1 MEPES
6 AAVHC
11 QYTAKEHGKGS
22 ENFIVIDIGGG
33 TVDIASHVIREDCIG
48 EVAATQAGNF
58 CGGITVNERFSEFL
72 QGFVDDPEFL
82 HYIQSGAPEEKTQHK
97 ADLSA
102 FLYGKS
108 GFESEKMRFGSSD
121 GSGPCYFQFPQ
132 SFWKVY
138 KDSLLKK
145 KGDMSVQVK
154 DDGTMHINASK
165 MAEFFQP
172 AIDGITDLIEAHLQK
187 SKVTRTFE
195 MVYWVGGFGGC
206 KYLRTQLE
214 EKINEYFRGC
224 KYRFT
229 VPPGPELAVVQ
240 GAAAF
245 CCDPSIVM
253 KGLPSRK

>member
-11 QYTAKEHGKGS
+11 QYTAKEYGKGS
-22 ENFIVIDIGGG
+22 EHFTVIDIGGG
-33 TVDIASHVIREDCIG
+33 TVDIASHVIREDRIG
-48 EVAATQAGNF
+48 EVAATLAGNF

-72 QGFVDDPEFL
+72 QGFVDDRKFS
-82 HYIQSGAPEEKTQHK
+82 HYIEKCTPEEETQHK

-145 KGDMSVQVK
+145 MGDMSVQVK
-154 DDGTMHINASK
+154 DGMMQIDASK

-187 SKVTRTFE
+187 SKDTRTFE

-206 KYLRTQLE
+206 KYLHTQLE
-214 EKINEYFRGC
+214 EKIKEYFQGC
-224 KYRFT
+224 KYHFT
-229 VPPGPELAVVQ
+229 VPLEPELAVIR